1 MKPPVFEYAA
11 PRTVA
16 EAARLLGA
24 HDGEAKVLAGG
35 QSLMPLLAMRLSRPT
50 LLVDLGR
57 IEGLEYVRDEG
68 GEIAIGAMTTK
79 TAVLRS
85 PIVASRAPLFAE
97 ATRLI
102 GHPQIR
108 NRGTVGGS
116 MAHADPAAEY
126 PAAALVLGARMR
138 AASEAG
144 ERTIDAAEFFVMAL
158 TTALSPGEILTEVRV
173 PAQAPRSGWSIL
185 EVSRR
190 HGDFAMAGAA
200 VTLSLAAE
208 KIASPRIV
216 LFGIG
221 TAPVRAHT
229 AEEAIDGQRPGAT
242 ALRAAAERARAAA
255 GEPLADLHAS
265 AEYRRHLAG
274 VLVER
279 ALAQAVARAGG
290 TS

>member
-1 MKPPVFEYAA
+1 MKPPAFEYAA

-16 EAARLLGA
+16 EAARLLRT
-24 HDGEAKVLAGG
+24 HDGEAKLLAGG

-57 IEGLEYVRDEG
+57 VEGLDYIRDEG
-68 GEIAIGAMTTK
+68 AEIAIGAMTTK
-79 TAVLRS
+79 TTVERS
-85 PIVASRAPLFAE
+85 ALVRERVPLFAE
-97 ATRLI
+97 ATHLI

-138 AASEAG
+138 IAGEGG
-144 ERTIDAAEFFVMAL
+144 ERTVEASDFFVMAL
-158 TTALSPGEILTEVRV
+158 TTALAPDEILTEVRV
-173 PAQAPRSGWSIL
+173 PVQTPGSGWSIV

-200 VTLSLAAE
+200 VTLSLAAGRVE
-208 KIASPRIV
+208 GPRIV
-216 LFGIG
+216 LFG
-221 TAPVRAHT
+221 V
-229 AEEAIDGQRPGAT
+229 GAA
-242 ALRAAAERARAAA
+242 ALRAHAAEQALAGQSPDAAALRRAAEHARAAA
-255 GEPLADLHAS
+255 IDPLSDLHAS
-265 AEYRRHLAG
+265 SEYRQHLAG

-279 ALAQAVARAGG
+279 ALAQAVSRAGG
-290 TS
+290 SS